1 LNTNTITY
9 IALGSNQG
17 DKLANLNL
25 AIAHIYKRIGKI
37 VAISKIYTTPAW
49 GFEGEDFLNACIEV
63 TTRLTA
69 EKLLHELLDIEI
81 EVGRIRI
88 PQTGYQNRIID
99 LDIIFYGEE
108 AHDSNAL
115 QIPHPK
121 LAERNFV
128 LYPMSD
134 LAPDLKHPV
143 LAKTI
148 KELLVTTTDQSEI
161 APISAELKSI
171 KLPKI
176 DYTYVAIEGNIGA
189 GKTSLASMIA
199 ADYNAKLIKERFK
212 DNPFLPKFYEDQ
224 NRYAFPLEMSFLAD
238 RHQQLL
244 DDISQYDLFS
254 DFVVADYDVY
264 KSLIFAKVT
273 LQEDEFGLYKKVFDI
288 MYKEQPNPD
297 LYIYLYQNTER
308 LLENIKKRGRS
319 YEQNIA
325 PEYLEKINKGYL
337 NFIKNQQQINVKV
350 IDISDLDFVNNRT
363 DYLNLL
369 ERISE
374 K

>member
-1 LNTNTITY
+1 MNSNTTTY

-17 DKLANLNL
+17 DKLKNLNQ
-25 AIAHIYKRIGKI
+25 AIQFIFERIGKI
-37 VAISKIYTTPAW
+37 EAVSKVYKTPAW

-63 TTRLTA
+63 STRFSA
-69 EKLLHELLDIEI
+69 EQLLHELLEIEI
-81 EVGRIRI
+81 ELGRIRI
-88 PQTGYQNRIID
+88 PQAGYQNRIID

-108 AHDSNAL
+108 EHHSSAL

-121 LAERNFV
+121 LADRNFV
-128 LYPMSD
+128 LYPLKD
-134 LAPDLKHPV
+134 IAPELKHPF
-143 LAKTI
+143 LAKSI
-148 KELLVTTTDQSEI
+148 SQLVEKAEDNSKIELVST
-161 APISAELKSI
+161 ELK
-171 KLPKI
+171 LPTLPEI
-176 DYTYVAIEGNIGA
+176 HSTYVAIEGNIGA
-189 GKTSLASMIA
+189 GKTSLASLISE
-199 ADYNAKLIKERFK
+199 DYNAKLITERFK

-273 LQEDEFGLYKKVFDI
+273 LQEDEYSLYKKVFDI
-288 MYKEQPNPD
+288 MYKELPKPD
-297 LYIYLYQNTER
+297 LYVYLYQNTER

-325 PEYLEKINKGYL
+325 PDYLENINRGYL
-337 NFIKNQQQINVKV
+337 NFIKSQQQINIKI
-350 IDISDLDFVNNRT
+350 IDISDMDFVAKRS
-363 DYLNLL
+363 DYLHLL
-369 ERISE
+369 EAIS
-374 K
+374 KK